1 MAVTPF
7 EPFHQPG
14 RTFLATTCWDQ
25 PETDWSLAYL
35 AMNERSFAVYGD
47 DPRAEEAAKIATKF
61 TAEEAQRVDAYLA
74 TTLRDTERM
83 EAIAAAPE
91 VMPDDAQWLITEL
104 RQAWKRLDRLHDAVD
119 NSGSMMT
126 TTYVSSSVDYIRH
139 FREPWAQSP
148 TNPRTAART

>member
-1 MAVTPF
+1 VTVTPY

-14 RTFLATTCWDQ
+14 RTFLATTCWEQ

-35 AMNERSFAVYGD
+35 ALNERMFSTYSD
-47 DPRAEEAAKIATKF
+47 DPRAAEAAKIAKKF

-74 TTLRDTERM
+74 TTLKDPERL

-91 VMPDDAQWLITEL
+91 VTAADTQWLITEL
-104 RQAWKRLDRLHDAVD
+104 LKAWSRLDRLHDSID

-139 FREPWAQSP
+139 SREAWAHSP
-148 TNPRTAART
+148 TTPRTAARA